1 MPKIMATSMVINRV
15 RNLIPPVQ
23 VKIMRAMIMVMPVM
37 EKVPTMMPTTAVA
50 MPLSLIHICIA
61 HRRCLGQSPQ
71 KRETET
77 ENKGIRNRKRRK
89 KWQKN
94 LRSKLTVSDKGYMRI
109 KEKGKMTKYT
119 VEKKGHP

>member
-1 MPKIMATSMVINRV
+1 MAR
-15 RNLIPPVQ
+15 R
-23 VKIMRAMIMVMPVM
+23 K
-37 EKVPTMMPTTAVA
+37 TTRTEETRC
-50 MPLSLIHICIA
+50 SIERRWIFFSIA

-94 LRSKLTVSDKGYMRI
+94 LRSKLTGSDKGYMRI